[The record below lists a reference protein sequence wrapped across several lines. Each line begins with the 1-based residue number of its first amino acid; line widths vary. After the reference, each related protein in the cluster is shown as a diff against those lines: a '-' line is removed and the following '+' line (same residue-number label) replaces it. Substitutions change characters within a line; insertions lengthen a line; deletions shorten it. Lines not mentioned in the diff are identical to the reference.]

1 MTFEE
6 LLQLMRSTGIPFAA
20 AGWAKRPKTGDYGTV
35 AYRAFDPQFADDKVA
50 YIEREATIVL
60 QSRTD
65 GEANAKLIEEKLHT
79 MDDHITWWLESVDYD
94 ETTGLNVWIWGLL
107 L

>member
-1 MTFEE
+1 MTFDE
-6 LLQLMRSTGIPFAA
+6 LLALMRSTGLPFAA
-20 AGWAKRPKTGDYGTV
+20 AGWAEAPQSDYGTV
-35 AYRAFDPQFADDKVA
+35 AYRAFDPQFADNKVV

-60 QSRTD
+60 QSRRG
-65 GEANAKLIEEKLHT
+65 GEASAKLIEDKLHN

-94 ETTGLNVWIWGLL
+94 ETTGLNVWSWGLL